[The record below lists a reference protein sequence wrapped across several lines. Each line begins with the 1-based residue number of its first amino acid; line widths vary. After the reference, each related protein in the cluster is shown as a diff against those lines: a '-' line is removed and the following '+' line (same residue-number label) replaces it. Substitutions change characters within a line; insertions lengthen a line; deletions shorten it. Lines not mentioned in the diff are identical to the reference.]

1 MMKQQSRRATLLTLL
16 AAFYLPLTLV
26 TGIFGMNIREFDDVK
41 PSFVLCF
48 EALFAVVAVTMVSYG
63 LYRYSRFCLRPLERL
78 ISRLFQ
84 PMASFIAVSIVF
96 VSNFIRDLKRRRD
109 IGDLEHGFRKAD

>member
-63 LYRYSRFCLRPLERL
+63 LYRYSRFCLRP
-78 ISRLFQ
+78 
-84 PMASFIAVSIVF
+84 SFIAVSIVF